1 MREREKRERD
11 REQRKK
17 EVVEEEDSTF
27 KTYQALSETILI
39 L

>member
-11 REQRKK
+11 RDTSTK